1 MSDEKHLN
9 QAALSDLKDIMEDD
23 FSLLVTTFIDDSILR
38 LSDLTN
44 AVNNGD
50 ADLLRETAHSFKGS
64 SGNICAPILESLCN
78 ELESMGDG
86 NQLEG
91 VPVYLA
97 KVQQEFTCVKSA
109 LESLIGK

>member
-1 MSDEKHLN
+1 MSDEGHLN
-9 QAALSDLKDIMEDD
+9 QAALNDLKDIMEDD

-64 SGNICAPILESLCN
+64 SGNICAPILEDLCK
-78 ELESMGDG
+78 ELESMGKD
-86 NQLEG
+86 NQFEG
-91 VPVYLA
+91 APAYLA
-97 KVQQEFTCVKSA
+97 KVKQEFTCVKSA
-109 LESLIGK
+109 LENLI